1 MIRAL
6 ARLALAVGLVLV
18 MPAAAA
24 PILLKEPK
32 PLPELA
38 FETLAGTPVKLSDL
52 KGKVVVLNF
61 WATWC
66 APCREEMPS
75 LDRLQAAF
83 DPNDVLVV
91 ALAVERS
98 APERIKAFLDE
109 AGVSRLAV
117 YRDATAATSRAV
129 GLPGL
134 PATLL
139 VDHEGREVGRVLGI
153 AEWDGPIAID
163 AVKRLVERRRS

>member
-6 ARLALAVGLVLV
+6 ARLAAAVALVLV

-38 FETLAGTPVKLSDL
+38 FETLAGAPAKLSDL

-83 DPNDVLVV
+83 DPNEVVVV

-139 VDHEGREVGRVLGI
+139 VDREGREVGRVLGI
-153 AEWDGPIAID
+153 AEWDGPIAVD
-163 AVKRLVERRRS
+163 AVARLVERRG

>member
-1 MIRAL
+1 MRRWL
-6 ARLALAVGLVLV
+6 ARLAAVLLCVPLL
-18 MPAAAA
+18 AAASA
-24 PILLKEPK
+24 PIVLKEPT

-38 FETLAGTPVKLSDL
+38 FETLDGTPAKLSDL
-52 KGKVVVLNF
+52 RGKVVVLNF

-66 APCREEMPS
+66 APCREEMPA

-83 DPNDVLVV
+83 DPEQVV
-91 ALAVERS
+91 VAALAVERS
-98 APERIKAFLDE
+98 APERIKAFLAE

-117 YRDATAATSRAV
+117 YRDGTAATSRAV

-139 VDHEGREVGRVLGI
+139 IDREGREVARVFGI
-153 AEWDGPIAID
+153 AEWDGPIALA
-163 AVKRLVERRRS
+163 AVRKLLEAGG

>member
-1 MIRAL
+1 MIRAI
-6 ARLALAVGLVLV
+6 ARLAAVAALVLV
-18 MPAAAA
+18 LPATAA
-24 PILLKEPK
+24 PILIKEPK
-32 PLPELA
+32 ALPDLA
-38 FETLAGTPVKLSDL
+38 FETLAGAPAKLSDL

-83 DPNDVLVV
+83 DPNDVVVV

-139 VDHEGREVGRVLGI
+139 VDRQGREVGRVLGI
-153 AEWDGPIAID
+153 AEWDGPIAVG
-163 AVKRLVERRRS
+163 AVRTLVERRG